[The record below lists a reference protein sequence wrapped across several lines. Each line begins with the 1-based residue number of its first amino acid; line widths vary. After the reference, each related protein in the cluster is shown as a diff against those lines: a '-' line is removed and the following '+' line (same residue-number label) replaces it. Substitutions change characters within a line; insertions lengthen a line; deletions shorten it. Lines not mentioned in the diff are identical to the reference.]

1 MQTIIV
7 GNPLNIQSEIDGSAL
22 VGIKDNEIVGII
34 GSDNQVLQVQN
45 KDNVFDYVKPL
56 NMNLNESGIL
66 STTDNQWKIIQTTT
80 PDTYLSYDP
89 TTSSYNFIPI
99 TFDKF
104 TINSTGVM
112 IASNNSIKTI
122 EGTSGQ
128 VLQVNSSGTQFNLIT
143 PENISVD
150 TTTVTEGL
158 LQVKNNSFTLTP
170 GYSPNFNT
178 VTQLS
183 NLVGYDSNTNS
194 FNAFNAVS
202 ENKLLTCT
210 TDNSIVW
217 NQLTPELIQMT
228 KPLTSNQS
236 ILLTTDTAFDFVS
249 GNGLLYSDS
258 TTGYTFKSISV
269 SDTID
274 GQVLTW
280 SNNEFTTLETTANT
294 ILTTSSNNKLI
305 MSKLSFEYMKPGTSC
320 LNLVLTDSSNFN
332 TLVPTTADI
341 GKCLS
346 FTGTGYKF
354 IDSKLEFDKDGIL
367 VYSNSSVNTVDTS
380 DVNTVLT
387 GNKTF
392 GKLSS
397 SMLQLSTDSCTTIV
411 TTDSN
416 GFNIIAGTS
425 NQLLVYTDKPEFK
438 TPLPS
443 MLGINHNG
451 FIVNTQNSFQYVSAD
466 IDNTESILV
475 HVPEGYIFKKPTLKY
490 LQSGTTCLTIL
501 GSNADSNLCYLSGTG
516 VLINRNSKTP
526 NYEFSQ
532 LLPSDLNIG
541 TNGFVKSKDNGFEIS
556 STIGSSDL
564 GLTST
569 GFVKNSNTG
578 LNTVATI
585 SSTDLGLVTSGFVI
599 SSDTGLQS
607 RVINPLDLHSG
618 IANSSISFVKSN
630 NTDFYTESTIV
641 ATDLGLTKSGIVNTD
656 GSTFSVSKISPG
668 DLDTVSEPGF
678 IYTNGNQFS
687 TKAIDSSD
695 MSLTSPGLIKA
706 TTTGLETVST
716 LAPADLGLNSSGI
729 VKATTTDFITSTI
742 TVTDLGLSGSGF
754 IVSKSNSLDLVD
766 TISSTNLGLTST
778 GFVKNFNSGLDTITT
793 ISSTDLGLSS
803 TGFIKNST
811 SGFETSSTISS
822 TDLGLVNSGFIKT
835 SNSGFNSVT
844 TITST
849 DLGLINSGFIK
860 TSNSGFNSV
869 TTITST
875 DLGITST
882 GFIKNSNAGLN
893 TVGTISST
901 DLGITST
908 GFVKN
913 SNSGLNTVTTISST
927 DLGLSSTG
935 FIKSSNIGF
944 ETSSTLV
951 PTDLGLSSSGFV
963 KSSNTSFEISST
975 LASTDL
981 GLTSIGFV
989 KNSNSG
995 LNTVTTISS
1004 TDLGLVNSG
1013 FIKSSDTGFNS
1024 VTTISSTDL
1033 GIVTTGF
1040 IKTSNIGFETSSTL
1054 VPTDLGLSTNG
1065 FVKVNNT
1072 SFVMSLPNVTTF
1084 SNTAST
1090 SVGIAFTSD
1099 DYTLFTAVSN
1109 SFVNVSL
1116 EYYSTTA
1123 VQSFPTIDANTSVIY
1138 LYNGNTELCKS
1149 VVLSSGQ
1156 HSLCYSGFIENGAD
1170 IKLKIQTYGES
1181 ETNQFDQCYFV
1192 SLNASTTQ
1200 I

>member
-22 VGIKDNEIVGII
+22 VGIKDHEIVGII

-56 NMNLNESGIL
+56 NMDLKENGIL
-66 STTDNQWKIIQTTT
+66 STSDNQWKIIQSTTSN
-80 PDTYLSYDP
+80 TYLSYDP
-89 TTSSYNFIPI
+89 TTLSYNFVPI
-99 TFDKF
+99 TFDQF
-104 TINSTGVM
+104 TINSTGVLF
-112 IASNNSIKTI
+112 ASNNAIKTI

-128 VLQVNSSGTQFNLIT
+128 VLQVNSNGTQFNLIT

-150 TTTVTEGL
+150 TTTITEGL

-170 GYSPNFNT
+170 GYLPHFNT

-183 NLVGYDSNTNS
+183 NLLGYDSVANS
-194 FNAFNAVS
+194 FNTFNAVS

-210 TDNSIVW
+210 TNNSIVW

-228 KPLTSNQS
+228 KPLTANQS
-236 ILLTTDTAFDFVS
+236 ILLATNTAFDFVS

-258 TTGYTFKSISV
+258 TTGYSFKTISM

-280 SNNEFTTLETTANT
+280 SNNEFTSLETTANT

-305 MSKLSFEYMKPGTSC
+305 MSKLSFEYMKPGTTC

-354 IDSKLEFDKDGIL
+354 VDSKLEFDKDGIL
-367 VYSNSSVNTVDTS
+367 VYSNNSVNTVDTS

-416 GFNIIAGTS
+416 GFNIITGTS

-443 MLGINHNG
+443 MLGIDHNG

-466 IDNTESILV
+466 VDNTETILV

-490 LQSGTTCLTIL
+490 LQSGTTCLSIL

-516 VLINRNSKTP
+516 VLINRDSNTP

-532 LLPSDLNIG
+532 LLPSDLNIN
-541 TNGFVKSKDNGFEIS
+541 TNGFVKSKDNVFEIS
-556 STIGSSDL
+556 SSVSSSDL
-564 GLTST
+564 GLSST

-585 SSTDLGLVTSGFVI
+585 NSSDLGLVTTGFVI

-607 RVINPLDLHSG
+607 RVINPLDLHTG

-695 MSLTSPGLIKA
+695 MSLTSPGLVKA
-706 TTTGLETVST
+706 TTTGLETIST
-716 LAPADLGLNSSGI
+716 LAPTDLGLSSGGI
-729 VKATTTDFITSTI
+729 VKATTTDFTASTI
-742 TVTDLGLSGSGF
+742 TVTDLGLTGSGF
-754 IVSKSNSLDLVD
+754 IVSKLNSLDLVD

-778 GFVKNFNSGLDTITT
+778 GFVKNSNTGLDTVTTISSTDLGLVNSGFIKSSNTGLNTVNT

-811 SGFETSSTISS
+811 S
-822 TDLGLVNSGFIKT
+822 
-835 SNSGFNSVT
+835 
-844 TITST
+844 
-849 DLGLINSGFIK
+849 
-860 TSNSGFNSV
+860 
-869 TTITST
+869 
-875 DLGITST
+875 
-882 GFIKNSNAGLN
+882 
-893 TVGTISST
+893 
-901 DLGITST
+901 
-908 GFVKN
+908 
-913 SNSGLNTVTTISST
+913 
-927 DLGLSSTG
+927 
-935 FIKSSNIGF
+935 GF

-981 GLTSIGFV
+981 GLTSTGFV

-1004 TDLGLVNSG
+1004 TDLGLSSTG
-1013 FIKSSDTGFNS
+1013 FIKNSNTGFNS

-1040 IKTSNIGFETSSTL
+1040 IKSSNTGFETSSTL
-1054 VPTDLGLSTNG
+1054 VPTDLGLNTNG

-1072 SFVMSLPNVTTF
+1072 SFVMSLPSVTTF

-1099 DYTLFTAVSN
+1099 DYTLFTNVTN

-1156 HSLCYSGFIENGAD
+1156 HSLCYSGFIENSTNV
-1170 IKLKIQTYGES
+1170 KLKIQTYGES

-1192 SLNASTTQ
+1192 SLNASSTQ

>member
-22 VGIKDNEIVGII
+22 VGIKDHEIVGII

-66 STTDNQWKIIQTTT
+66 ATTDNQWKIIQTTT

-89 TTSSYNFIPI
+89 TTLSYNFVPI
-99 TFDKF
+99 SFDKF
-104 TINSTGVM
+104 TINSTGVLF
-112 IASNNSIKTI
+112 ASNNAIKTI

-128 VLQVNSSGTQFNLIT
+128 VLQVNSNGTQFNLIT

-150 TTTVTEGL
+150 TSTITEGL

-170 GYSPNFNT
+170 GYSPHFNT
-178 VTQLS
+178 ATQLS
-183 NLVGYDSNTNS
+183 NLLGYDSVANS
-194 FNAFNAVS
+194 FNTFNAVS

-228 KPLTSNQS
+228 KPLTTNQS
-236 ILLTTDTAFDFVS
+236 ILLATNTAFDFVS

-258 TTGYTFKSISV
+258 TTGYSFKTISM
-269 SDTID
+269 SNTID

-280 SNNEFTTLETTANT
+280 SNNEFITLETTANT
-294 ILTTSSNNKLI
+294 ILTTSSDNKLI
-305 MSKLSFEYMKPGTSC
+305 MSKLSFEYMKPGTTC

-354 IDSKLEFDKDGIL
+354 VDSKLEFDKDGIL
-367 VYSNSSVNTVDTS
+367 VYSNNSVNTVDTN

-416 GFNIIAGTS
+416 GFNIITGTN

-475 HVPEGYIFKKPTLKY
+475 HVPEGYIFKKPSLNY
-490 LQSGTTCLTIL
+490 LQSGTTCLSIL

-516 VLINRNSKTP
+516 VLINRDSNTP

-532 LLPSDLNIG
+532 LLPSDLNVI
-541 TNGFVKSKDNGFEIS
+541 TNGFVKSKDNVFEIS
-556 STIGSSDL
+556 SSVSSSDL
-564 GLTST
+564 GLSST

-578 LNTVATI
+578 LNTVTTI
-585 SSTDLGLVTSGFVI
+585 TSTDLGLVTTGFVI

-607 RVINPLDLHSG
+607 RVINPLDLHTG

-695 MSLTSPGLIKA
+695 MNLTSPGLVKA
-706 TTTGLETVST
+706 TTTGLETIST
-716 LAPADLGLNSSGI
+716 LVPTDLGLNSSGI
-729 VKATTTDFITSTI
+729 VKATTTDFTASTI
-742 TVTDLGLSGSGF
+742 TVTDLGLTGSGF
-754 IVSKSNSLDLVD
+754 IVSKLNSLDLVD

-778 GFVKNFNSGLDTITT
+778 GFVKNSNTGLDTIAT
-793 ISSTDLGLSS
+793 ISSTDLGIVT
-803 TGFIKNST
+803 TGFIKSSNT
-811 SGFETSSTISS
+811 GFEISSTISS
-822 TDLGLVNSGFIKT
+822 TDLGLVNSGFIKS
-835 SNSGFNSVT
+835 SNT
-844 TITST
+844 
-849 DLGLINSGFIK
+849 
-860 TSNSGFNSV
+860 
-869 TTITST
+869 
-875 DLGITST
+875 
-882 GFIKNSNAGLN
+882 GLN
-893 TVGTISST
+893 TVTTISST
-901 DLGITST
+901 DLGLVNSGFIKSSNTGLNTVTTISSTDLGLSSTGFVKNSTSGFETSSTLVPTDLGLSLSGFVKSSNTSFEISSTLVSTDLGLTST

-935 FIKSSNIGF
+935 F
-944 ETSSTLV
+944 
-951 PTDLGLSSSGFV
+951 
-963 KSSNTSFEISST
+963 
-975 LASTDL
+975 
-981 GLTSIGFV
+981 V
-989 KNSNSG
+989 KNSNTGFNS
-995 LNTVTTISS
+995 VTTISS
-1004 TDLGLVNSG
+1004 TDLGLSSTG
-1013 FIKSSDTGFNS
+1013 FIKSSNTGLNT

-1040 IKTSNIGFETSSTL
+1040 IKSSNTGFETSSTL
-1054 VPTDLGLSTNG
+1054 VPTDLGLNTNG

-1072 SFVMSLPNVTTF
+1072 NFVTSLPSVTTF

-1090 SVGIAFTSD
+1090 SVGIAFTSN
-1099 DYTLFTAVSN
+1099 DYTLFTNVSN

-1116 EYYSTTA
+1116 EYYSTSA

-1156 HSLCYSGFIENGAD
+1156 HSLCYSGFIENSTE

-1181 ETNQFDQCYFV
+1181 ETNQFDQCYFI
-1192 SLNASTTQ
+1192 SLNANTAQ